1 MSLQQRTLAH
11 AEGALNMRNHL
22 GRNNVPGGQVVGNR
36 TAVGYVRVST
46 DMQAVD
52 GLSFGC
58 TESRDHVLL

>member
-22 GRNNVPGGQVVGNR
+22 GRNNVPGGLVVGGR

-58 TESRDHVLL
+58 TESRDQVLL